1 MNQESSGG
9 GEEIEAARLL
19 LNRLGVTPEQLLSAP
34 RPVRSMPTFA
44 EYIELVSQAVTPGA
58 RRVYGTYW
66 NRVLSVWGGRRLDEP
81 SSLEIKRLAEQMRE
95 QVIVRRNSRGGRTAA
110 EHLIASLRCIYA
122 YAVADG
128 LLPESS
134 NPAKRVPKP
143 RRLASTRRAL
153 SKKQLVLINDV
164 ATTTGNDPHLDGIL
178 LRLHIE
184 TACRRDGGLSL
195 RRADLDAEQCLVQL
209 REKGETVR
217 WQPIS
222 PTLADRLGR
231 LAIERGCSHDSDKL
245 LRYRNGTPVTR
256 RRHDYLWHRLGKHL
270 PWVRT
275 QQISTHWL
283 RHTTLTWVERRFG
296 YAVAQAY
303 AGHAGRSDVTATSTY
318 VRADAYEVTRALVAL
333 TGELHPMLSM
343 ARTLGSD
350 GSASSGLLGHPPSAE
365 RSDSPLL

>member
-1 MNQESSGG
+1 M
-9 GEEIEAARLL
+9 AARLL
-19 LNRLGVTPEQLLSAP
+19 LDRLGVTPEQLLSAP
-34 RPVRSMPTFA
+34 RSARSMPTFA
-44 EYIELVSQAVTPGA
+44 EYIELVSVAVTAGT

-66 NRVLSVWGGRRLDEP
+66 NRVRDAWGDRRLDEL
-81 SSLEIKRLAEQMRE
+81 SSSEIKQFAEQMRE
-95 QVIVRRNSRGGRTAA
+95 QVVLRRNSRGGRTAA
-110 EHLIASLRCIYA
+110 EHLISSLRCIYA

-128 LLPESS
+128 LIPESS

-153 SKKQLVLINDV
+153 SKKQLALINDV
-164 ATTTGNDPHLDGIL
+164 ATTTGNDPDLDGLL

-195 RRADLDAEQCLVQL
+195 RKADLDVDQCLVQL

-231 LAIERGCSHDSDKL
+231 LASERGCSDPYDKL
-245 LRYRNGTPVTR
+245 LRYRNGRPVTR
-256 RRHDYLWHRLGKHL
+256 RRHDYLWQRLGKHL

-303 AGHAGRSDVTATSTY
+303 AGHSGRSDVTTTSTY
-318 VRADAYEVTRALVAL
+318 VRADAYEVARALVAL
-333 TGELHPMLSM
+333 TGELHPMLSL
-343 ARTLGSD
+343 ARPFGPEESERAGMLGED
-350 GSASSGLLGHPPSAE
+350 PPSAG
-365 RSDSPLL
+365 RSYSPLL